1 MASPADEHGG
11 TSLAAPP
18 PAPYSPGLMQE
29 YAFAHRHL
37 LAIDG
42 LSREDI
48 EHILD
53 LADTYVELSRQAD
66 KKTARLRG
74 RTLINCFFENST
86 RTRTSFEVA
95 GKRLGAACI
104 NMAVQASSMRKG
116 ETLIDTAMTL
126 NAMHPDVLVVRH
138 PESGA
143 VQVLPG
149 KGDCAVINAG

>member
-1 MASPADEHGG
+1 MDPGLRRDDRRWSG
-11 TSLAAPP
+11 LAAPSP
-18 PAPYSPGLMQE
+18 SPYSPGLMQE

-53 LADTYVELSRQAD
+53 LADTYVELSRQVD

-86 RTRTSFEVA
+86 RTRTPFQVA
-95 GKRLGAACI
+95 AKRLAADVI
-104 NMAVQASSMRKG
+104 NMAVAASSMRKG
-116 ETLIDTAMTL
+116 ETLIDT
-126 NAMHPDVLVVRH
+126 
-138 PESGA
+138 
-143 VQVLPG
+143 
-149 KGDCAVINAG
+149 